1 MENHQNINDEITSL
15 KLMILQNNLKQNWNL
30 DSEVW
35 NEEFPYD
42 YRFEDTYLQLSFIL
56 RDFNV
61 EELNDLCLVT
71 NVFDINKF
79 NHTISTLIN
88 NYIKSCVDY
97 LNHEID
103 GKTEEYFMEFNKN
116 NNCFSYEKKIK
127 KELANSIKKYAMF
140 FYGTLRA
147 IEVREAV
154 LGKDIDK
161 HKSNKAIIYK
171 HQVYKVMN
179 ANYPLITYTNNS
191 QDKVEGLLVHNISEV
206 ELKKL
211 DAFEGKN
218 YFRAKAQ
225 VEVHGQLFN
234 VEIYMPDKTMELD
247 QIWDFEDW
255 YKNNMEDFFKNEFN
269 INGVGT
275 S

>member
-71 NVFDINKF
+71 NVFDINNF

-127 KELANSIKKYAMF
+127 KELVKSIKKYAMF

-191 QDKVEGLLVHNISEV
+191 QDKVEGLLVHNISEE

-234 VEIYMPDKTMELD
+234 VEIYMPNKTMELD

-255 YKNNMEDFFKNEFN
+255 YKNNMEDFFKKEFN

>member
-97 LNHEID
+97 LNYEID

-127 KELANSIKKYAMF
+127 KELVKSIKKYAMF

-161 HKSNKAIIYK
+161 HKTNKAIIYK

-179 ANYPLITYTNNS
+179 VNYPLITYTNNS
-191 QDKVEGLLVHNISEV
+191 QDKVEGLLVHNISEE

-255 YKNNMEDFFKNEFN
+255 YKNNMEDFFKKEFN

>member
-71 NVFDINKF
+71 NVFNINKF

-191 QDKVEGLLVHNISEV
+191 QDKVEGLLVHNISEE

-255 YKNNMEDFFKNEFN
+255 YKNNMEDFFKKEFN

>member
-71 NVFDINKF
+71 NVFNINKF

-127 KELANSIKKYAMF
+127 KELVKSIKKYAMF

-191 QDKVEGLLVHNISEV
+191 QDKVEGLLVHNISEE

-234 VEIYMPDKTMELD
+234 VEIYMPDKTMGLD
-247 QIWDFEDW
+247 QIWDFDDW
-255 YKNNMEDFFKNEFN
+255 YKNNIEDFFKKEFN

>member
-71 NVFDINKF
+71 NVFNINKF

-127 KELANSIKKYAMF
+127 KELVKSIKKYAMF

-191 QDKVEGLLVHNISEV
+191 QDKVEGLLVHNISEE

-255 YKNNMEDFFKNEFN
+255 YKNNMEDFFKKEFN

>member
-56 RDFNV
+56 RDFNL

-71 NVFDINKF
+71 NVFDIKKF

-103 GKTEEYFMEFNKN
+103 GKTEEYFREFNKN

-127 KELANSIKKYAMF
+127 KELVNSIKKYAMF

-161 HKSNKAIIYK
+161 HKSDKAIIYK

-191 QDKVEGLLVHNISEV
+191 QDKVEGLLVHNISEE

-211 DAFEGKN
+211 DVFEGKN
-218 YFRAKAQ
+218 YFRAKVQ

-234 VEIYMPDKTMELD
+234 VEIYMPDKTIESD

-255 YKNNMEDFFKNEFN
+255 YKNNIEDFFKKEFN
-269 INGVGT
+269 INEVRT

>member
-127 KELANSIKKYAMF
+127 KELVKSIKKYAMF

-179 ANYPLITYTNNS
+179 VNYPLITYTNNS
-191 QDKVEGLLVHNISEV
+191 QDKVEGLLVHNISEE

-234 VEIYMPDKTMELD
+234 VEIYMPDKTMELG

-255 YKNNMEDFFKNEFN
+255 YKNNMEDFFKKEFN

>member
-61 EELNDLCLVT
+61 EELNDLCLIT

-103 GKTEEYFMEFNKN
+103 GKIEEYFMEFNKN

-127 KELANSIKKYAMF
+127 KELVKSIKKYAMF

-147 IEVREAV
+147 LEVREAV

-179 ANYPLITYTNNS
+179 VNYPLITYTNNS
-191 QDKVEGLLVHNISEV
+191 QDKVEGLLVHNISEE

-234 VEIYMPDKTMELD
+234 VEIYMPDKTMGLD
-247 QIWDFEDW
+247 QIWDFDDW
-255 YKNNMEDFFKNEFN
+255 YKNNMEDFFKKEFN